1 MIKSMTGYGRHEYV
15 DENRKIV
22 IDLRSVNHRY
32 CDISVKVPRAY
43 GYLEDKIKEYVAE
56 RVSRGKVEVFLYIEN
71 YTSNDKVVTV
81 DHILAENYYNVLKE
95 LKENYEL
102 RNDISLSDL
111 ARFSDIFVTRQQ
123 DEDKD
128 KAWEMV
134 LSCLQPAVDDFI
146 AMRVREGERLK
157 ENLNERAEAIKGLVE
172 EIKERS
178 PYIVK
183 EYEARLRNRIDE
195 LLGDFKADE
204 GRILTEVGVMAD
216 KVCVDEELVRLASH
230 FEELKKILALS
241 EPVGRKLDFLVQ
253 EINRETNTIGSK
265 ANDFGLAKCVV
276 EIKSEI
282 EKLREQIQ
290 NIE

>member
-1 MIKSMTGYGRHEYV
+1 MIKSMTGYGRFEHV
-15 DENRKIV
+15 DENRKII

-32 CDISVKVPRAY
+32 CDITVKVPRAY
-43 GYLEDKIKEYVAE
+43 SYLEDKIKEYVASNI
-56 RVSRGKVEVFLYIEN
+56 SRGKVEVFLYIEN

-81 DHILAENYYNVLKE
+81 DHVLAENYYSVLKE
-95 LKENYEL
+95 LKETYDL
-102 RNDISLSDL
+102 RNDVGISDL

-134 LSCLQPAVDDFI
+134 KTCLAPAVDDFV

-157 ENLNERAEAIKGLVE
+157 ENLLERARAIKGLVAQ
-172 EIKERS
+172 IAERS
-178 PYIVK
+178 PEMLK
-183 EYEARLRNRIDE
+183 EYEARLRARIDE

-216 KVCVDEELVRLASH
+216 KVCVDEELVRLNSH
-230 FEELKKILALS
+230 FEELEKILALS

>member
-1 MIKSMTGYGRHEYV
+1 MIKSMTGYGRYEQV
-15 DENRKIV
+15 DESRKIV
-22 IDLRSVNHRY
+22 VDLRSVNHRY

-43 GYLEDKIKEYVAE
+43 GYLEDKIKEYVASQI
-56 RVSRGKVEVFLYIEN
+56 SRGKVEVFLYIEN

-81 DHILAENYYNVLKE
+81 DHTLAENYYNVLKE
-95 LKENYEL
+95 LKETYTL
-102 RNDISLSDL
+102 RNDIGLSDL
-111 ARFSDIFVTRQQ
+111 SRFTDIFVTHQQ

-134 LSCLQPAVDDFI
+134 LSCLKPAVDDFV
-146 AMRVREGERLK
+146 AMRVREGSRLK
-157 ENLNERAEAIKGLVE
+157 ENLLERAEAIKGLVA
-172 EIKERS
+172 KVQERA
-178 PYIVK
+178 PEIVK
-183 EYEARLRNRIDE
+183 EYEERLRARIGE
-195 LLGDFKADE
+195 LLGNFAADE

-216 KVCVDEELVRLASH
+216 KVCIDEELVRLNSH
-230 FEELKKILALS
+230 FVELEKILALS

-265 ANDFGLAKCVV
+265 ANDFGLSMYVV

>member
-1 MIKSMTGYGRHEYV
+1 MIKSMTGYGRYEHI
-15 DENRKIV
+15 DDNRKIV
-22 IDLRSVNHRY
+22 VDLRSVNHRY
-32 CDISVKVPRAY
+32 CDVSVKVPRAY
-43 GYLEDKIKEYVAE
+43 GYLEDKIREYVSSNI
-56 RVSRGKVEVFLYIEN
+56 SRGKIEVFLYIEN

-81 DHILAENYYNVLKE
+81 DHVLAKNYYDVLKE
-95 LKENYEL
+95 LKETYDL
-102 RNDISLSDL
+102 RNDVGISDI

-134 LSCLQPAVDDFI
+134 LSCLAPAVDDFL

-157 ENLNERAEAIKGLVE
+157 ENLIERANAIKVLVA

-178 PYIVK
+178 PEIVK
-183 EYEARLRNRIDE
+183 EYEARLRSRINE

-216 KVCVDEELVRLASH
+216 KVCIDEELVRLTSH
-230 FEELKKILALS
+230 FDELEKILELS

-265 ANDFGLAKCVV
+265 ANDFGLAKNVV

>member
-1 MIKSMTGYGRHEYV
+1 MIKSMTGYGRYEHV
-15 DENRKIV
+15 DENRKII

-32 CDISVKVPRAY
+32 CDITVKVPRAY
-43 GYLEDKIKEYVAE
+43 GYLEDKIREYVASNI
-56 RVSRGKVEVFLYIEN
+56 SRGKVEVFLYIEN
-71 YTSNDKVVTV
+71 YTSCDKVVTV
-81 DHILAENYYNVLKE
+81 DHVLAENYYNVLKE
-95 LKENYEL
+95 LKDTYVL
-102 RNDISLSDL
+102 RNDIGLSDL

-128 KAWEMV
+128 KAWEMI
-134 LSCLQPAVDDFI
+134 LSCLKPAVLDFI
-146 AMRVREGERLK
+146 EMRIREGERLK
-157 ENLNERAEAIKGLVE
+157 ENLLERAGVIKGLVDKIKARAP
-172 EIKERS
+172 EIVE
-178 PYIVK
+178 
-183 EYEARLRNRIDE
+183 EYEKRLRSRIDE
-195 LLGDFKADE
+195 LLGDYKADE

-216 KVCVDEELVRLASH
+216 KVCIDEELVRLNSH
-230 FEELKKILALS
+230 FEELEKILSLS

-265 ANDFGLAKCVV
+265 ANDFGLAKNVV

>member
-1 MIKSMTGYGRHEYV
+1 MIKSMTGYGRYEHI

-32 CDISVKVPRAY
+32 CDVSVKVPRAY
-43 GYLEDKIKEYVAE
+43 GYLEDKIKEYVASNI
-56 RVSRGKVEVFLYIEN
+56 SRGKVEVFLYIEN

-81 DHILAENYYNVLKE
+81 DHVLAQNYYDVLKE
-95 LKENYEL
+95 LKETYEL
-102 RNDISLSDL
+102 RNEVGISDL
-111 ARFSDIFVTRQQ
+111 ARFSDIFITRQQ

-134 LSCLQPAVDDFI
+134 LSCLAPAVDDFV
-146 AMRVREGERLK
+146 AMRIREGERLK
-157 ENLNERAEAIKGLVE
+157 ENLNERANTIKTLVA
-172 EIKERS
+172 EIKMRS
-178 PYIVK
+178 PEIVK
-183 EYEARLRNRIDE
+183 EYETRLRARIDE
-195 LLGDFKADE
+195 LLGDYKADE

-216 KVCVDEELVRLASH
+216 KVCIDEELVRLTSH
-230 FEELKKILALS
+230 FEELEKILSLS

-265 ANDFGLAKCVV
+265 ANDFGLAKHVV

>member
-22 IDLRSVNHRY
+22 IDMRSVNHRY
-32 CDISVKVPRAY
+32 CDITVKVPRAY

-56 RVSRGKVEVFLYIEN
+56 RVSRGKIEVFLYIEN
-71 YTSNDKVVTV
+71 YTSNDKVVTI
-81 DHILAENYYNVLKE
+81 DHVLAENYYNVLKE

-102 RNDISLSDL
+102 RNDVGLSDL

-128 KAWEMV
+128 RAWEMV
-134 LSCLQPAVDDFI
+134 LSCLKPAVDDFV

-157 ENLNERAEAIKGLVE
+157 QNLIERAAAIKALVS

-183 EYEARLRNRIDE
+183 EYEERLRNRIDE

-204 GRILTEVGVMAD
+204 GRILTEVGIMAD

-230 FEELKKILALS
+230 FEELEKILALS

>member
-1 MIKSMTGYGRHEYV
+1 MLKSMTGYGRFEHV
-15 DENRKIV
+15 DENRKVV

-32 CDISVKVPRAY
+32 CDITVKVPRAY
-43 GYLEDKIKEYVAE
+43 SYLEDKIKEYVASNI
-56 RVSRGKVEVFLYIEN
+56 SRGKVEVFLYIEN
-71 YTSNDKVVTV
+71 YTSGDKVVTV
-81 DHILAENYYNVLKE
+81 DHVLAQNYYNVLKE
-95 LKENYEL
+95 LKETYEL
-102 RNDISLSDL
+102 RNDVGISDL

-128 KAWEMV
+128 RAWEMV
-134 LSCLQPAVDDFI
+134 LSCLAPAVEDFV
-146 AMRVREGERLK
+146 ATRVREGERLK
-157 ENLNERAEAIKGLVE
+157 ENLLERARAIKGLVAQ
-172 EIKERS
+172 IKERS
-178 PYIVK
+178 PEMLK
-183 EYEARLRNRIDE
+183 EYEEKLRARIDE

-216 KVCVDEELVRLASH
+216 KVCIDEELVRLNSH
-230 FEELKKILALS
+230 FEELEKILALS

>member
-1 MIKSMTGYGRHEYV
+1 MLKSMTGYGRFEHV
-15 DENRKIV
+15 DENRKVV

-32 CDISVKVPRAY
+32 CDITVKVPRAY
-43 GYLEDKIKEYVAE
+43 SYLEDKIKEYVASNI
-56 RVSRGKVEVFLYIEN
+56 SRGKVEVFLYIEN
-71 YTSNDKVVTV
+71 YTSGDKVVTV
-81 DHILAENYYNVLKE
+81 DHVLAQNYYNVLKE
-95 LKENYEL
+95 LKETYEL
-102 RNDISLSDL
+102 RNDVGISDL

-128 KAWEMV
+128 RAWEMV
-134 LSCLQPAVDDFI
+134 LSCLAPAVEDFV
-146 AMRVREGERLK
+146 ATRVREGERLK
-157 ENLNERAEAIKGLVE
+157 ENLLERARAIKELVAQ
-172 EIKERS
+172 IKERS
-178 PYIVK
+178 PEMLK
-183 EYEARLRNRIDE
+183 EYEEKLRARIDE

-216 KVCVDEELVRLASH
+216 KVCIDEELVRLNSH
-230 FEELKKILALS
+230 FEELEKILALS

>member
-1 MIKSMTGYGRHEYV
+1 MIKSMTGYGRYEHV

-32 CDISVKVPRAY
+32 CDITVKVPRAY
-43 GYLEDKIKEYVAE
+43 GYLEDKIKEYVAKSI
-56 RVSRGKVEVFLYIEN
+56 SRGKVEVFLYVEN
-71 YTSNDKVVTV
+71 YTSNDKFVTV
-81 DHILAENYYNVLKE
+81 DHVLAENYYNVLKE
-95 LKENYEL
+95 LKDTYDL
-102 RNDISLSDL
+102 RNDVGISDL

-128 KAWEMV
+128 KAWEM
-134 LSCLQPAVDDFI
+134 LQSCLAPAVDDFV

-157 ENLNERAEAIKGLVE
+157 QNLLERADEIKKLVE
-172 EIKERS
+172 KIRARS
-178 PYIVK
+178 PEMMK
-183 EYEARLRNRIDE
+183 EYETRLRTRIDE

-216 KVCVDEELVRLASH
+216 KVCIDEELVRLSSH
-230 FEELKKILALS
+230 FEELEKILSLS
-241 EPVGRKLDFLVQ
+241 EPIGRKLDFLVQ

>member
-1 MIKSMTGYGRHEYV
+1 MIKSMTGYGRYEHI
-15 DENRKIV
+15 DESRKIV

-32 CDISVKVPRAY
+32 SDITVKVPRAY
-43 GYLEDKIKEYVAE
+43 GYMEDKIREYVSSQ
-56 RVSRGKVEVFLYIEN
+56 VSRGKVEVFLYVEN

-81 DHILAENYYNVLKE
+81 DHVLAENYYNVLTE
-95 LKENYEL
+95 LKETYTL
-102 RNDISLSDL
+102 RNDIGLSDL

-134 LSCLQPAVDDFI
+134 FACLKPAVDDFV
-146 AMRVREGERLK
+146 AMRVREGSRLK
-157 ENLNERAEAIKGLVE
+157 QNLLERAEAIKGLVSQ
-172 EIKERS
+172 IRERS
-178 PYIVK
+178 PEIVK
-183 EYEARLRNRIDE
+183 EYEARLRARIDE
-195 LLGDFKADE
+195 LLGGFSADE

-216 KVCVDEELVRLASH
+216 KACIDEELVRLTSH
-230 FEELKKILALS
+230 FEELEKILAMD